1 MQMLYSLISYL
12 VYTKA
17 CVFPKKEGKA
27 GLCGK
32 SIRKQSRE
40 LSFTTDKTK
49 SMHIDKQ
56 TNKQTNKQKQT
67 KKKEEEKNKQTKKR
81 ENKQT
86 NKQKSN
92 KMKNSYLAA

>member
-1 MQMLYSLISYL
+1 MQMLYSLVSCL

-67 KKKEEEKNKQTKKR
+67 KKKEEKKTNKQKK
-81 ENKQT
+81 EKTNKQT
-86 NKQKSN
+86 NKKVI
-92 KMKNSYLAA
+92 K